1 VLVLLPDERRGP
13 LSEEEPDDDDE
24 SEAFDESDPFDGLE
38 DSVELGEEEDS
49 PAVAGWSDFD
59 GSAFAD
65 ESESDDAPSATAL
78 RLSLR

>member
-24 SEAFDESDPFDGLE
+24 SEAFDGLE